1 MVHPAPNRLVRRR
14 HSAFRQQ
21 ILDVAQ
27 AEREPEVKPYCSLND
42 LRRETIPAVADL
54 VHLRG
59 TTRPSRTPQ
68 ARSAVTMPDE
78 VRKSFTIGG
87 KPIPPEIFADFG
99 DAMMSDNRPIVVTV
113 DANAAIAGP

>member
-68 ARSAVTMPDE
+68 ARSAVTMPSTRLSQE
-78 VRKSFTIGG
+78 PCLGVKVNSKRPAGG
-87 KPIPPEIFADFG
+87 SASQALVSLE
-99 DAMMSDNRPIVVTV
+99 M
-113 DANAAIAGP
+113 

>member
-68 ARSAVTMPDE
+68 ARSAVTMPM
-78 VRKSFTIGG
+78 RALWSS
-87 KPIPPEIFADFG
+87 PICSLPC
-99 DAMMSDNRPIVVTV
+99 RH
-113 DANAAIAGP
+113 ANALPPNATRRIYG

>member
-14 HSAFRQQ
+14 HSAFGQQ

-27 AEREPEVKPYCSLND
+27 AESESEVKPYCSLND
-42 LRRETIPAVADL
+42 LRRETIPGVADL

-68 ARSAVTMPDE
+68 ARSAVTMPCGAIPAHRRRLD
-78 VRKSFTIGG
+78 
-87 KPIPPEIFADFG
+87 PIDRSSRLVG
-99 DAMMSDNRPIVVTV
+99 
-113 DANAAIAGP
+113 AINS

>member
-27 AEREPEVKPYCSLND
+27 AEREPEVKPYRSLND

-68 ARSAVTMPDE
+68 ARSAVTMPLRDTMPGRRARSASIA
-78 VRKSFTIGG
+78 RKTSIGSRRL
-87 KPIPPEIFADFG
+87 I
-99 DAMMSDNRPIVVTV
+99 R
-113 DANAAIAGP
+113 